1 MNNQVHCF
9 CFNEEDNGGEALTL
23 ITSPDFDNANSG
35 NEVFYTQ
42 KLLLM
47 SHCNSASFYLPSF
60 YFNPVTLR
68 KLADELES
76 FMNQVEEPYLLKNK
90 KRIEDLRD
98 ELKRLETYQP

>member
-1 MNNQVHCF
+1 MKNQVHCF
-9 CFNEEDNGGEALTL
+9 CFNEEDSGGEALTL

-42 KLLLM
+42 ELMLM
-47 SHCNSASFYLPSF
+47 SHCNSASFNLPSF

-76 FMNQVEEPYLLKNK
+76 FIKQVKDPKKERIKELK
-90 KRIEDLRD
+90 E
-98 ELKRLETYQP
+98 ELKRLESEVR